1 MAFCCAPKEKY
12 SSLQR
17 CLRKD
22 ITLTQTYR
30 EWKKREASER
40 VVHHLRT
47 GSFLLICALC
57 LSILMTAC
65 AENADVAQE
74 DLPKT
79 VILNAIDD
87 PASIEGFSYPKG
99 AHVLRIAFPRIME
112 CDSCLVTD
120 GSESILIDC
129 ATEAQAEQVL
139 IMLREQEIAKL
150 DAIYITHPHADHAGG
165 LAKILQEF
173 PTDGVWT
180 CFSDLTNNISQAL
193 PGICEAFDVPLNRY
207 EEGHVFTLG
216 GATFETYAATDRAL
230 GINDRSAAFRM
241 QYGDAVMFFAADLEA
256 RGLRRLGNML
266 DPETLR
272 LDIIKYPHHGKNGLV
287 REFWRPAKLRFAVVT
302 SDRTRREGK
311 EDLVYKGWAHAFTA
325 EGEITLLCDGKTWC
339 VCWQEDAQR
348 ILKGETAAK
357 KPDEGT
363 ETAEPEDAPVYI
375 TVDKKE

>member
-1 MAFCCAPKEKY
+1 MAFCRAPKEKY

-17 CLRKD
+17 RLRKD

-87 PASIEGFSYPKG
+87 PTSIEGFSYPKG

-120 GSESILIDC
+120 GSESILIDDY
-129 ATEAQAEQVL
+129 AKNTREWQA
-139 IMLREQEIAKL
+139 AGGT
-150 DAIYITHPHADHAGG
+150 AILHADHAGG
-165 LAKILQEF
+165 LAEILQEF

-363 ETAEPEDAPVYI
+363 ETAELEDTPVYI